1 MKRLLEWKQRMLQSP
16 LTRKSSRYRL
26 FLIRMM
32 QNLVNETKNGSRLFG
47 NFREF
52 YMFLIKKTPIAVQF
66 K

>member
-32 QNLVNETKNGSRLFG
+32 QNLVNETKNYNRLFE
-47 NFREF
+47 NLREF
-52 YMFLIKKTPIAVQF
+52 YMICTKKPIAVQF